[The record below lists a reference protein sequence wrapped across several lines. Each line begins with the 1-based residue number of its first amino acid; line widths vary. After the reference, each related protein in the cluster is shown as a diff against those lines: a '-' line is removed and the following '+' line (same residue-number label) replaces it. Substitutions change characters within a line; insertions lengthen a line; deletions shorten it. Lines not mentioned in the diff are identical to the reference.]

1 MKSNKLKRPRY
12 SRFNTDGFRRRQH
25 LYLNIEKTLQRYAEP
40 NFQAE
45 SAFAPESESDIYE
58 HTSLKRPKY
67 SRFNTDGFRRR
78 QRLHFAKKKSRL
90 HFTDAETES
99 TPFLLNGDISE
110 SDDEVISGK
119 SKFNLINS
127 LNDYAKRAKLSKNRL
142 IDEAL
147 NNLAQQSDNEGVQ
160 MGNMHRKKVGEGT
173 SEGLRKGRKWRSRH
187 DERVRRREI
196 RRENRRKIRDVR
208 EKAYEQRHGKPP
220 LTAQAR
226 KKLQQ
231 KRQQIKKA
239 AEKRFGKETVNT
251 VETLIRAA
259 VRMISATVRAI
270 IAFVI
275 APIAG
280 IVGVYGVILIMAM
293 LIGGALITTTT
304 SVISAYTAEPN
315 AIEQSSCY
323 YTKLEAELDK
333 KIKDI
338 PSSWEWAHIDEFR
351 YDLDPIGHDAFQ
363 IMAYLNVKYPGF
375 NLEDE
380 LLWQQVKTELDY
392 IFDLRYE
399 LILDE
404 EIEIRSYE
412 ESSTDEF
419 GNETTTTYYYPYYIL
434 NVILH
439 TKEQEPILLRE
450 LNRNP
455 EEELTE
461 WYGVLQETQGARQ
474 DYANPFGLYDWRG
487 SVSSLYGWRIDPI
500 GGRELQMH
508 HGLDIAMPRGT
519 PIFAGIDGVVRYT
532 GFDSIMGSYIILN
545 ADDGRTI
552 KYGHCDSINVSMG
565 EKVKA
570 GETIVGR
577 VGSSG
582 QSTGAHLHV
591 EIMENGEYLD
601 PIYSLNFSPQE

>member
-25 LYLNIEKTLQRYAEP
+25 LYLNIEKTLQRYAESY
-40 NFQAE
+40 FQA
-45 SAFAPESESDIYE
+45 ESESDIYE
-58 HTSLKRPKY
+58 HTPLKRPRY
-67 SRFNTDGFRRR
+67 SRFNDTTDDSNHKLR
-78 QRLHFAKKKSRL
+78 FAKKNSRL
-90 HFTDAETES
+90 HFTENELKQS
-99 TPFLLNGDISE
+99 PLLLDGDIYESE
-110 SDDEVISGK
+110 NPIEDTLTLSD
-119 SKFNLINS
+119 
-127 LNDYAKRAKLSKNRL
+127 KNRVYHHFPKRSQIAKT
-142 IDEAL
+142 IDESL
-147 NNLAQQSDNEGVQ
+147 DSLAQQSDNEGVQ
-160 MGNMHRKKVGEGT
+160 MGNMHRKKVGEGM
-173 SEGLRKGRKWRSRH
+173 SEGLRKGRKWRSGH

-231 KRQQIKKA
+231 KHQQMKKA
-239 AEKRFGKETVNT
+239 AEKRFGKGTVNT

-280 IVGVYGVILIMAM
+280 VVGVYGVILIMAM

-304 SVISAYTAEPN
+304 SIISAYTAEPD

-338 PSSWEWAHIDEFR
+338 PSSWEWAYIDEFR

-439 TKEQEPILLRE
+439 AKEQEPILLRE

-474 DYANPFGLYDWRG
+474 EYANPFGGYDWRG

-519 PIFAGIDGVVRYT
+519 PIFAGISGVVRYT
-532 GFDSIMGSYIILN
+532 GFDSIMGSYIILD

-601 PIYSLNFSPQE
+601 PIYSLGFLPPE